1 MKICSISMNIS
12 NYLVYNTIFS
22 CNEIDTF
29 NIDLN
34 NISLDNNFDED
45 DSDTIILIIIPDFWL
60 GIVNL
65 KNGKQLKNDKW
76 RINAIAWHT
85 KDGRILVCQK
95 IRKKKWSRFLQS
107 TAFNVYNVRTLEHFD
122 RWRFDLFIL

>member
-1 MKICSISMNIS
+1 MKICSILMNIS
-12 NYLVYNTIFS
+12 NYLVYNIIFS

-34 NISLDNNFDED
+34 NTSLDNDFDED

-76 RINAIAWHT
+76 RINAIAWYT
-85 KDGRILVCQK
+85 KG
-95 IRKKKWSRFLQS
+95 W
-107 TAFNVYNVRTLEHFD
+107 
-122 RWRFDLFIL
+122 

>member
-1 MKICSISMNIS
+1 MISEELM
-12 NYLVYNTIFS
+12 L
-22 CNEIDTF
+22 
-29 NIDLN
+29 LHG
-34 NISLDNNFDED
+34 
-45 DSDTIILIIIPDFWL
+45 IL
-60 GIVNL
+60 
-65 KNGKQLKNDKW
+65 
-76 RINAIAWHT
+76 

>member
-1 MKICSISMNIS
+1 MKICSILMNIS

-34 NISLDNNFDED
+34 NTSLDNDFDED

-85 KDGRILVCQK
+85 KG
-95 IRKKKWSRFLQS
+95 W
-107 TAFNVYNVRTLEHFD
+107 
-122 RWRFDLFIL
+122 

>member
-1 MKICSISMNIS
+1 MKICSILMNIS

-60 GIVNL
+60 GIANL

-85 KDGRILVCQK
+85 KG
-95 IRKKKWSRFLQS
+95 W
-107 TAFNVYNVRTLEHFD
+107 
-122 RWRFDLFIL
+122 